1 MDKQT
6 LTALK
11 DYANI
16 MSDGSSKT
24 FLYRKICEEL
34 EKIEGLGFEGE
45 EDACSYCVLYQEA
58 LKKGICERGKI
69 YSYKEC
75 GTI

>member
-6 LTALK
+6 LIELK
-11 DYANI
+11 DYADI

-34 EKIEGLGFEGE
+34 ERLESLGFEGE
-45 EDACSYCVLYQEA
+45 EDACGYCSLYQEA
-58 LKKGICERGKI
+58 LRKGICERGKMLN
-69 YSYKEC
+69 YKKC